1 MLSWMIVEIQCQE
14 RDNIRNRLYF
24 ILRMSY
30 NIGLIKIQMTQV
42 KIKEI
47 LIAIQG
53 FYLVLLILED

>member
-30 NIGLIKIQMTQV
+30 NVGLIKIQMTQV

-47 LIAIQG
+47 LIAVQG